1 MHSYDIYQQHAK
13 VRWELSDIPW
23 GELQPAA
30 VRDPEIRIARA
41 LAFGES
47 NAIAALHLFLNE
59 TQDDYDFSAYASLW
73 SFEEIRHHY
82 AFRTWLERIGQPI
95 DDAKVN
101 AMREAYPNGITHAST
116 IATNLISELSL
127 THVYGFFA
135 QHLIEPV
142 LKDIFRRLS
151 QDEARHAADFRFYL
165 RRRLERHPDEMAS
178 VLETLYVYLSDPERP
193 IKHPV
198 DIFKGRLAGVKDA
211 RETEMPDDAFG
222 YFLAQNQETTRLEQL
237 RKRIFSSFS
246 GVTGR
251 TLTSLYEVRRE
262 IALADPG

>member
-1 MHSYDIYQQHAK
+1 MHSYDIFQQHAK
-13 VRWELSDIPW
+13 VRWELADIPW
-23 GELQPAA
+23 SELNPDT
-30 VRDPEIRIARA
+30 VREEEIRIARA

-59 TQDDYDFSAYASLW
+59 TPDDYDFSAYASLW

-82 AFRTWLERIGQPI
+82 AFRTWLEHVGQPM
-95 DDAKVN
+95 DDKKVN
-101 AMREAYPNGITHAST
+101 AMREAYPNGISHAST

-127 THVYGFFA
+127 THVYTFFA
-135 QHLIEPV
+135 QNLSEPV

-165 RRRLERHPDEMAS
+165 LRRLERHPNELAS

-198 DIFKGRLAGVKDA
+198 DIFKSRLAGVVDA
-211 RETEMPDDAFG
+211 MDTEMPDDAFA
-222 YFLAQNQETTRLEQL
+222 YFLSLNQETTRLDQL

-251 TLTSLYEVRRE
+251 PLTSLYDVRRE
-262 IALADPG
+262 IAACTA

>member
-1 MHSYDIYQQHAK
+1 M
-13 VRWELSDIPW
+13 RWELSDIPW
-23 GELQPAA
+23 DELQPTT
-30 VRDPEIRIARA
+30 VREEEIRIARA

-82 AFRTWLERIGQPI
+82 AFRTWLERVGRPV
-95 DDAKVN
+95 DDRKVN

-127 THVYGFFA
+127 THVYAFFA
-135 QHLIEPV
+135 QNLTEPV

-165 RRRLERHPDEMAS
+165 LRRLERCPNELAS

-198 DIFKGRLAGVKDA
+198 DIFKSRLAGVADSA
-211 RETEMPDDAFG
+211 DTEMPDDAFE
-222 YFLAQNQETTRLEQL
+222 YFLSLNQETTRLEQL

-251 TLTSLYEVRRE
+251 TLTSLYDVRKE
-262 IALADPG
+262 LAVCIA

>member
-1 MHSYDIYQQHAK
+1 MHSYDIFQQHAK
-13 VRWELSDIPW
+13 VRWELEDIPW
-23 GELQPAA
+23 SELQRDA
-30 VRDPEIRIARA
+30 VREEEIRIARA

-82 AFRTWLERIGQPI
+82 AFRTWLERVGQPV
-95 DDAKVN
+95 DDRKIN
-101 AMREAYPNGITHAST
+101 AMREAYPNGISHAST

-127 THVYGFFA
+127 THVYAFFA
-135 QHLIEPV
+135 QNLTEQV

-165 RRRLERHPDEMAS
+165 LRRLERHPNELAS

-198 DIFKGRLAGVKDA
+198 DIFKSQLAGVTDA
-211 RETEMPDDAFG
+211 RDPEMPDDAFA
-222 YFLAQNQETTRLEQL
+222 YFLALNQETTRLPQL
-237 RKRIFSSFS
+237 RKRIFTSFA

-251 TLTSLYEVRRE
+251 PLASLYDVRRE
-262 IALADPG
+262 IAACTA

>member
-1 MHSYDIYQQHAK
+1 MHSYDIYKEHAK
-13 VRWELSDIPW
+13 VRWELSHIPW
-23 GELQPAA
+23 DQIDPSAA
-30 VRDPEIRIARA
+30 TEEEVRIARA

-95 DDAKVN
+95 DDSKVN

-127 THVYGFFA
+127 THVYSFFSRN
-135 QHLIEPV
+135 LKEPV
-142 LKDIFRRLS
+142 LREIFRRLS

-165 RRRLERHPDEMAS
+165 ERRLKNRPEEMAS
-178 VLETLYVYLSDPERP
+178 VLETLYVYLGDPEHP

-198 DIFKGRLAGVKDA
+198 DVFKSPIERVQTSK
-211 RETEMPDDAFG
+211 ESEMPDDAFES
-222 YFLAQNQETTRLEQL
+222 FLSQSRETTRLDQL
-237 RKRIFSSFS
+237 RSRVFSAFS
-246 GVTGR
+246 RVTER
-251 TLTSLYEVRRE
+251 PMSSLYDVRRE
-262 IALADPG
+262 LAECAA

>member
-23 GELQPAA
+23 DELQPAT
-30 VRDPEIRIARA
+30 VREEEIRIARA

-82 AFRTWLERIGQPI
+82 AFRTWLERVGQPV

-101 AMREAYPNGITHAST
+101 AMREAYPNGITHAAT

-127 THVYGFFA
+127 THVYSFFA
-135 QHLIEPV
+135 QNLTEPV
-142 LKDIFRRLS
+142 LKDIFKRLS

-165 RRRLERHPDEMAS
+165 QRRLKRHPGELAS

-198 DIFKGRLAGVKDA
+198 DIFKSSLAGVKDSKDA
-211 RETEMPDDAFG
+211 EMPDDAFA
-222 YFLAQNQETTRLEQL
+222 YFLSLNHETTRLDQL

-246 GVTGR
+246 GITGR
-251 TLTSLYEVRRE
+251 TLTSLYEVRKE
-262 IALADPG
+262 LAECIA